1 MNTATG
7 PAKAKKTD
15 TLPVSPLQPP
25 SAFAPACHTAR
36 NTLSRGVIGKNNEMT
51 PDQLVRHF
59 IKLIETKDLEAAL
72 LLLDEK
78 CEYDNVPMRKV
89 FGPDSVR
96 EGLAPFLASCSEID
110 WEIHHQTSS
119 GDATSGVVMNER
131 TDRFKMGDRW
141 VEVPLMGIFTIANG
155 KITLWRDYFDMAM
168 FQKAISG

>member
-1 MNTATG
+1 MLA
-7 PAKAKKTD
+7 
-15 TLPVSPLQPP
+15 SPLLPP
-25 SAFAPACHTAR
+25 SAFAPACLTAR
-36 NTLSRGVIGKNNEMT
+36 NTLRRDFIGKNNEMT

-59 IKLIETKDLEAAL
+59 IQLIEAKDLKGAL
-72 LLLDEK
+72 ALIDEK

-89 FGPDSVR
+89 FGPEGVR
-96 EGLAPFLASCSEID
+96 ETLAPFIASCSEID
-110 WEIHHQTSS
+110 WVIHHQTAS

-141 VEVPLMGIFTIANG
+141 VEIPLMGIFTIANG

>member
-36 NTLSRGVIGKNNEMT
+36 NTLSRGVIGKNIEMT

-59 IKLIETKDLEAAL
+59 IHLIETKDLEAAL

-96 EGLAPFLASCSEID
+96 EGLAPFLASC
-110 WEIHHQTSS
+110 QTSS
-119 GDATSGVVMNER
+119 GDSTSGVVMNER

>member
-1 MNTATG
+1 
-7 PAKAKKTD
+7 
-15 TLPVSPLQPP
+15 
-25 SAFAPACHTAR
+25 
-36 NTLSRGVIGKNNEMT
+36 
-51 PDQLVRHF
+51 
-59 IKLIETKDLEAAL
+59 
-72 LLLDEK
+72 
-78 CEYDNVPMRKV
+78 MRKV

-119 GDATSGVVMNER
+119 GDSTSGVVMNER

-155 KITLWRDYFDMAM
+155 KITLWRDYFDIAM

>member
-1 MNTATG
+1 M
-7 PAKAKKTD
+7 
-15 TLPVSPLQPP
+15 PVSPLLPP
-25 SAFAPACHTAR
+25 LAFAPACHTAR
-36 NTLSRGVIGKNNEMT
+36 NTLSRVVIGKNNEMT

-59 IKLIETKDLEAAL
+59 IHLIETKDLEGAL

-89 FGPDSVR
+89 FGPEGVR

-110 WEIHHQTSS
+110 WVIHHQTSS

-155 KITLWRDYFDMAM
+155 KITLWRDYFDIAM